1 MMLSSMLDARL
12 LNRQVQW
19 LDRFGARIWRMR
31 SMSWIM
37 LHRLVKER
45 QILFAILMVLS
56 SMLEARLLKQAGAVI
71 RQVRCQDLEEE
82 EMV

>member
-1 MMLSSMLDARL
+1 
-12 LNRQVQW
+12 
-19 LDRFGARIWRMR
+19 
-31 SMSWIM
+31 MSWIM